1 MLHAAITSF
10 IGMNVGKRIL
20 RAWEHI
26 APAGGCAA
34 HIVTLIAAVEHI
46 SLFAPGDSADRS
58 DQPNAL
64 AALLTR
70 SGDITR
76 IVHVWGGDSPPND
89 STVEFD
95 RLGRRNESL
104 SWMCFAMILSSLDV
118 VCP

>member
-76 IVHVWGGDSPPND
+76 IVHVWGGGTLRPTIRP
-89 STVEFD
+89 
-95 RLGRRNESL
+95 
-104 SWMCFAMILSSLDV
+104 WSSIAWGDETKAFPGCV
-118 VCP
+118 SR